1 MCWRLFRWVCKCEKE
16 TLDSSKNVTLLVFLL
31 LLSSKTFGPW
41 ENIVNASGHSFI
53 SKTKGLIHWLLS
65 TILMK
70 RSFRRRT
77 SMVFL
82 ELDTFS
88 LRGILFCGWGT
99 FTLHFFDQNNFNAK
113 FLSPCQKCYN
123 DRFFSRVSWQEIYM
137 APREGWSLNWS
148 SCLLPPFLFRPLQA
162 MIWSNQ
168 NFMADLLM
176 KKLTYFNIHL
186 LKTVEDKFLMICGRP
201 R

>member
-16 TLDSSKNVTLLVFLL
+16 TLDSSQNVIVLVFLL

-65 TILMK
+65 TTLMK

-77 SMVFL
+77 LMVFV

-88 LRGILFCGWGT
+88 LRDILFCGWGT
-99 FTLHFFDQNNFNAK
+99 FTLLMPNFSR
-113 FLSPCQKCYN
+113 LVKCYN
-123 DRFFSRVSWQEIYM
+123 DRFFSRVSWQEIYIWHR
-137 APREGWSLNWS
+137 AKVDPRTE
-148 SCLLPPFLFRPLQA
+148 SCFLPPFLFRPLQA

-168 NFMADLLM
+168 NFMADLLV
-176 KKLTYFNIHL
+176 KKIDILQFPSPQDSWRL
-186 LKTVEDKFLMICGRP
+186 SF
-201 R
+201 